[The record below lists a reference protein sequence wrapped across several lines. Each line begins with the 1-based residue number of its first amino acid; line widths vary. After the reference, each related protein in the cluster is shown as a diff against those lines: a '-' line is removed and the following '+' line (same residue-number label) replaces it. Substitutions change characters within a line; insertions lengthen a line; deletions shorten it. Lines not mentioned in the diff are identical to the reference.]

1 MQSYLIIGN
10 IFSFLAS
17 VCTAVSVVKKNKTD
31 FMYWQVGN
39 TICAILTNFILL
51 SYSGVTTNSVS
62 LVRNILAYK
71 KKLSFLRAMIIM
83 TISVTLGFI
92 FNNRGLI
99 GILPVLS
106 SAGYTLCIYLTKN
119 EQQLRYAL
127 IADLS
132 VWAIYYL
139 YIQAYPSVVTYIVLN
154 VWTAIQIYRNA
165 KKYK

>member
-1 MQSYLIIGN
+1 MPYCLIIGN

-17 VCTAVSVVKKNKTD
+17 VCTAVSVVKRNKTD

-39 TICAILTNFILL
+39 TICAIMTNLVLHSF
-51 SYSGVTTNSVS
+51 SGVTTNSVS

-71 KKLSFLRAMIIM
+71 KKLSFSI
-83 TISVTLGFI
+83 TLGILTLSIILGFV
-92 FNNRGLI
+92 FNNRGFI

-132 VWAIYYL
+132 VWATYYL
-139 YIQAYPSVVTYIVLN
+139 YIQAYPSVVTYMVLN

-165 KKYK
+165 KE